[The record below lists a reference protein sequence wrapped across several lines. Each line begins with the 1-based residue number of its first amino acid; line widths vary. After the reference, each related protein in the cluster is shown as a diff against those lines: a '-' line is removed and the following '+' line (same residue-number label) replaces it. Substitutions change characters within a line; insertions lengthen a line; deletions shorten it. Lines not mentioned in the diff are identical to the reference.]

1 MPTPLSRERQE
12 PAEVK
17 AYLELFTAGR
27 IPRPRCKCHG
37 CECELIKWGCYW
49 RTDARLADGTVLD
62 PIPIAR
68 FRCPEHGTTSWL
80 PPFLNRYLHYV
91 AEVVSQVLDDF
102 AGFRRQELCDGPAEC
117 TLGRWVD
124 GLLTPPHRELGPQ
137 APGTG
142 QPRLALLDGTPAFDN
157 QALGLADCGV
167 CPLPGS
173 PRPPGI
179 HSAPLL
185 AFSPARPPVSRIGFE
200 PQLEAYRRLFSLCL
214 RDRASLSPTELA
226 LFDQIER
233 GIVRAS

>member
-12 PAEVK
+12 SAEVK
-17 AYLELFTAGR
+17 AYLDLFTAGR

-124 GLLTPPHRELGPQ
+124 GLLTPRTESWIHRRLEQAKPDWRSLMEPQ
-137 APGTG
+137 PSATRPWAWLIVESARCLV
-142 QPRLALLDGTPAFDN
+142 RLVHPVSTQHL
-157 QALGLADCGV
+157 
-167 CPLPGS
+167 
-173 PRPPGI
+173 
-179 HSAPLL
+179 
-185 AFSPARPPVSRIGFE
+185 FSPFLQHAR
-200 PQLEAYRRLFSLCL
+200 
-214 RDRASLSPTELA
+214 LSPE
-226 LFDQIER
+226 
-233 GIVRAS
+233 